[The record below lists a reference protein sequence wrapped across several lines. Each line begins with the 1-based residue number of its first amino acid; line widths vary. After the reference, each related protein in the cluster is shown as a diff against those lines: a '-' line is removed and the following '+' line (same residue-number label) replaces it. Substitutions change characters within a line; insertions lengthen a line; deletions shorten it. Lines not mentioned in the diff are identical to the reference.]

1 MEPNLKTIAEYH
13 GYRGDLPG
21 FLLVLQENAR
31 LDGVGLG
38 IVAKALEKHLP
49 KDDVVKIALA
59 NQGNILPDDA
69 SDGEENGTS
78 LEEWAQQGEA
88 EFNEHCDDAGKFRF
102 SDFRIEPPQSV
113 DQAGTIGAQI
123 RKMMLDLRQA

>member
-38 IVAKALEKHLP
+38 IVAKALEKHMP

-59 NQGNILPDDA
+59 NQGNILPETVIMVTGNV
-69 SDGEENGTS
+69 SS
-78 LEEWAQQGEA
+78 RVV
-88 EFNEHCDDAGKFRF
+88 FNFSTTMCKF
-102 SDFRIEPPQSV
+102 IPN
-113 DQAGTIGAQI
+113 
-123 RKMMLDLRQA
+123 